1 MHPLAVHKEF
11 VLVLSFREV
20 QDSDEVVVA
29 VQREETCC
37 TITLVMLW
45 MLPFRGVPEKSTLRA
60 PARPKPLGAWL
71 QGAQELSLQPC
82 PACPGKPLCQIPRAR
97 LCGQHI

>member
-29 VQREETCC
+29 VQREETWH
-37 TITLVMLW
+37 TTTPVMLW
-45 MLPFRGVPEKSTLRA
+45 TLPFRGVPKMSTLRA
-60 PARPKPLGAWL
+60 PARPKPLGARL
-71 QGAQELSLQPC
+71 QGAQEFSLQPC
-82 PACPGKPLCQIPRAR
+82 PVCPGKSLCQTLRAR